1 MVASI
6 SATARVS
13 SPVTSVR
20 RAGAARSTAVR
31 LAPSTGRPAQRQVF
45 TFATD
50 EKARDRSAEDAARYK
65 FERDGQAT
73 AKDNVYVGG
82 FAGGEKNLQYYKESA
97 AKDKGAEG
105 GKKPLHRYTEIQYE
119 TGAPEDTPNMKD
131 GLVGGLMGGEAGVKA
146 FSASG
151 EIPSKKADSGPTI
164 PNPLIIILLLFSLV
178 SFVGG
183 YLLLE
188 NGGTIS
194 DLL

>member
-1 MVASI
+1 
-6 SATARVS
+6 
-13 SPVTSVR
+13 
-20 RAGAARSTAVR
+20 
-31 LAPSTGRPAQRQVF
+31 
-45 TFATD
+45 
-50 EKARDRSAEDAARYK
+50 
-65 FERDGQAT
+65 
-73 AKDNVYVGG
+73 
-82 FAGGEKNLQYYKESA
+82 
-97 AKDKGAEG
+97 
-105 GKKPLHRYTEIQYE
+105 
-119 TGAPEDTPNMKD
+119 MKD

>member
-65 FERDGQAT
+65 FERVIASPPHRLHLSIRPTPIARPCVTLLVLPRWARAHGPAPLLS
-73 AKDNVYVGG
+73 
-82 FAGGEKNLQYYKESA
+82 LQSIV
-97 AKDKGAEG
+97 
-105 GKKPLHRYTEIQYE
+105 L
-119 TGAPEDTPNMKD
+119 
-131 GLVGGLMGGEAGVKA
+131 
-146 FSASG
+146 S
-151 EIPSKKADSGPTI
+151 
-164 PNPLIIILLLFSLV
+164 
-178 SFVGG
+178 
-183 YLLLE
+183 
-188 NGGTIS
+188 
-194 DLL
+194 